1 MVNKILESIKNVSM
15 TKGRYLSDKTYKYD
29 TVFFVSKYIYDLA
42 GGLSSFEINNE
53 TMAGLVK
60 RIANDF
66 SLPEGSYDANR
77 NYILETLSFLQYAN
91 VIEKCNQTSYKII
104 NYDSLDFITVS
115 IENAYIFQYLVA
127 YQTFVNDG
135 LWDLYLDYI
144 KPDDKEIR
152 KAKLMKI
159 KDIMCSK
166 SASIGDPDSVWALNV
181 VKFSIMVLGLAND
194 DNKVTR
200 GLDIKDERITPK
212 DLSANVEGTRT
223 RATSEKH
230 NFYIHDFRINYVKR
244 ILSQL
249 SCGKG
254 IIDKFSPEWFNA
266 RAKEFIAEDVEATAI
281 YADFKAKYGIA
292 ALQALSGEDLLKAM
306 FLGGSTDNLCHELE
320 YVKRVN
326 DLFGSC
332 KGGTV
337 YKYPLFFDKETS
349 TWMTGTRFNPVALSL
364 NEAIIKG
371 TAIRDSLAQAV
382 AIIEATTLGSVEDYL
397 ALYTK
402 LYSVIPDIVDGLWVS
417 KYFHMLFPQVLP
429 VFYNKEWQ
437 VKVLTV
443 LNLVPSDAAYG
454 RMGQINEFV
463 KQCNISNVVF
473 AQIFYKYCRFIDV
486 EPEEETSEDAIS
498 VTRIKGGENI
508 ILYGVPGAG
517 KSWTIKNEYCNDE
530 SCMERLVFHPDYTYS
545 DFVGQIMP
553 KVTSEGTVSY
563 EFSPGPFAKLVKK
576 AYANPDKMFY
586 LIIEE
591 VNRGNAPAIFG
602 DVFQLLDRQSRLI
615 LDKSTGQL
623 VENESYGASEYEI
636 TNADVAR
643 VVYGNENHKVSIP
656 SNMSILCTMNTS
668 DQNVFTLDTAF
679 QRRWSMRLIQNQF
692 PEDGSE
698 NAFANTHILDTTVTW
713 ERFFTVINDLILG
726 KNIRMTSA
734 EDKRLGTHF
743 VSQEDLILD
752 DYSGD
757 DKDLIKQASRQN
769 RRFAEKVLKY
779 LWDDAF
785 KFNKDEIFDISK
797 VNSLEK
803 VISVFVTATGNARF
817 EGIFKPNIY
826 DALVPKQ

>member
-29 TVFFVSKYIYDLA
+29 TIFFVSKYIYDLA
-42 GGLSSFEINNE
+42 GGGASFEITND
-53 TMAGLVK
+53 TMSNLVK
-60 RIANDF
+60 RITGDF
-66 SLPEGSYDANR
+66 SLPEGSFDANR

-91 VIEKCNQTSYKII
+91 VIEKTNATSYRII

-144 KPDDKEIR
+144 KPDDKDIR

-159 KDIMCSK
+159 KDIMCDK
-166 SASIGDPDSVWALNV
+166 SVSIGDPDSVWALNV

-223 RATSEKH
+223 KATSEKH
-230 NFYIHDFRINYVKR
+230 NFYIHDFRLNYVKR

-254 IIDKFSPEWFNA
+254 IVDKFSPEWFA
-266 RAKEFIAEDVEATAI
+266 EKAKEFIAEDVEATAI

-371 TAIRDSLAQAV
+371 TAIRDGLAQA
-382 AIIEATTLGSVEDYL
+382 ANIIETTTLGSVEDYL

-473 AQIFYKYCRFIDV
+473 AQIFYKYCRFVDV
-486 EPEEETSEDAIS
+486 EPEEEPSEDAIS
-498 VTRIKGGENI
+498 VARIKGGENI

-517 KSWTIKNEYCNDE
+517 KSWTIKNEYCSDE

-615 LDKSTGQL
+615 LDKASGQL
-623 VENESYGASEYEI
+623 IENENYGASEYEI

-698 NAFANTHILDTTVTW
+698 KAFADTHILDTDVTW
-713 ERFFTVINDLILG
+713 QKFFTIINDLILG

-743 VSQEDLILD
+743 VSQEDLIFD

-803 VISVFVTATGNARF
+803 VISVFVTAKGNARF